1 MSSLAHD
8 KSVHSAIEEQ
18 ITRYYAIKSEYE
30 RKIKQ
35 KIETRR
41 RGKQP
46 LTHAALEALRIGQ
59 CELCG
64 KPGSM
69 IFSNEKGTLK
79 MTCER
84 NPKCEANNIVI
95 KKPKYANFAT
105 LMEEHQAK
113 IDKIKEKTIEL
124 KLKLLFGYATEAE
137 TMKEFSEIEAEKDKT
152 VKMYD
157 RIREKYHNVVAN
169 AAQETALKDNEH
181 RINEIV
187 KGIKTMLSPAGVVDV
202 TQDTV
207 QAAVNK
213 YCDEMVNALSLYS
226 ETKFSYRDVVPDDDY
241 PDDSWHR
248 RLVQNTVSI
257 SDIVLPQFE

>member
-18 ITRYYAIKSEYE
+18 ITRYYTIKSEYE

-41 RGKQP
+41 HGKQP

-59 CELCG
+59 CVLCG

-69 IFSNEKGTLK
+69 IFSNENGTLK

-84 NPKCEANNIVI
+84 NSKCEANNIVI

-105 LMEEHQAK
+105 LMEEYHAK

-137 TMKEFSEIEAEKDKT
+137 TMKEFSEIEAEKAET
-152 VKMYD
+152 ITMYD
-157 RIREKYHNVVAN
+157 RIREKYYNAVASS
-169 AAQETALKDNEH
+169 AQATALKDNED
-181 RINEIV
+181 RINEII

-213 YCDEMVNALSLYS
+213 YCDEMVSSLSLYS
-226 ETKFSYRDVVPDDDY
+226 DTKFSYRDIVPDDDY
-241 PDDSWHR
+241 TDDSWHR

-257 SDIVLPQFE
+257 SDIVLPVLN

>member
-8 KSVHSAIEEQ
+8 KKVHTEIEEQ
-18 ITRYYAIKSEYE
+18 ITRYYKIKSDYE

-35 KIETRR
+35 KIENRR

-46 LTHAALEALRIGQ
+46 LTHAVLEALRIGQ
-59 CELCG
+59 CEICG
-64 KPGSM
+64 NLGM
-69 IFSNEKGTLK
+69 IFSNKNATLK

-105 LMEEHQAK
+105 LMEEYQSK

-124 KLKLLFGYATEAE
+124 KLKLLFGYATETE
-137 TMKEFSEIEAEKDKT
+137 TMQEFSEIESEKAEMVTK
-152 VKMYD
+152 YD

-169 AAQETALKDNEH
+169 AAKETALKDNEH

-187 KGIKTMLSPAGVVDV
+187 NGIKTMLSPAGVVDV
-202 TQDTV
+202 EQDIVRTAV
-207 QAAVNK
+207 QK

-241 PDDSWHR
+241 TDDSWRR
-248 RLVQNTVSI
+248 RLVENTVSI